1 MLGRIAHKL
10 RTLFYQPSIH
20 IDHAP
25 NVLRLGSKGY
35 GEWAF
40 LDSEALRGS
49 TIVSVGL
56 GEDATF
62 DVEFAA
68 RYGAKVVMVDPT
80 PRAVAHFQK
89 IQARLGQPATTA
101 YNPTGNQPAEAYD
114 LRTLG
119 SESFT
124 LVEKALWIDG
134 KPVKFFQPVNDKH
147 VSHSITQHQDTPYIE
162 VSSTTPRALV
172 EQFGPALLTLWKLDI
187 EGAEIGV
194 LGSMLDDGILPD
206 QILVEYD
213 VCVVPSREA
222 KETCEACDRRLRQAG
237 YRCVYVEG
245 RNYSY
250 ARSSL

>member
-10 RTLFYQPSIH
+10 RTLFYQPSIR

-40 LDSEALRGS
+40 LDGEALRGS

-80 PRAVAHFQK
+80 PRAIAHFRQ
-89 IQARLGQPATTA
+89 IQARLGQPATMA
-101 YNPTGNQPAEAYD
+101 YRLGSQPAEAYD
-114 LRTLG
+114 LRALD
-119 SESFT
+119 SNSLT

-134 KPVKFFQPVNDKH
+134 KPVKFFQPANEKH
-147 VSHSITQHQDTPYIE
+147 VSHSITQHQDTPFIE
-162 VSSTTPRALV
+162 VPSVTPRFLV
-172 EQFGPALLTLWKLDI
+172 EQFGSALLTLWKLDI

-194 LGSMLDDGILPD
+194 LDSMLDDGILPD

-213 VCVVPSREA
+213 VCVVPSRES
-222 KETCEACDRRLRQAG
+222 KETCEATDRRLRQAG

-250 ARSSL
+250 ARSHP